1 MLKLF
6 RTDIFAQALI
16 ILAVM
21 VLMWV
26 KYFIHPIPIPVDG
39 GGPLFF
45 WLTGWMTPR
54 IGTITAFLL
63 IIVQGLFVNMMLYRY
78 KMISQN
84 TFMPML
90 FFVLA
95 MSLCSPTLSPMV
107 VGTLFLIIGISQMM
121 LTSTL
126 LSLPIDKVFSST
138 ALLSLATLICPYMA
152 VFFIPLV
159 LNMFNYSLY
168 GWRDWAMFILGMLAP
183 YLLVETIYFI
193 TDELFYRN
201 YLLLYDFTNFHFSCH
216 GNWIEW
222 LSGIAFALLFLVG
235 FVSAIM
241 GSQNRTVN
249 YKNNITA
256 LMVFTIGSLLYSVY
270 TDIIPV
276 HTQAFAI
283 PFACGMTALF
293 APAQRK
299 EFFRNF
305 LFLLI
310 IVAFIVINII

>member
-6 RTDIFAQALI
+6 RTDIIAQALI

-21 VLMWV
+21 LLMWV
-26 KYFIHPIPIPVDG
+26 KYFIHPMPIPVDG
-39 GGPLFF
+39 GGPIFF

-63 IIVQGLFVNMMLYRY
+63 IIVEGLFVNMMLYRY
-78 KMISQN
+78 KLISQN
-84 TFMPML
+84 TLMPML

-95 MSLCSPTLSPMV
+95 MSLYPPTLSPMV
-107 VGTLFLIIGISQMM
+107 IGTIFLIIGISQMM

-152 VFFIPLV
+152 VFFVPLV

-168 GWRDWAMFILGMLAP
+168 SWRDWAMFVMGMLAP

-201 YLLLYDFTNFHFSCH
+201 YLLLYDFTNFHFSFK

-222 LSGIAFALLFLVG
+222 AASASFAILFLVG
-235 FVSAIM
+235 LVSSIM
-241 GSQNRTVN
+241 NSQNRTVN

-270 TDIIPV
+270 TDFVPLQS
-276 HTQAFAI
+276 QAFAL
-283 PFACGMTALF
+283 PFACSMTTLF
-293 APAQRK
+293 APPQRK
-299 EFFRNF
+299 EFFRNL
-305 LFLLI
+305 LFML
-310 IVAFIVINII
+310 IVAAAIILNVI